1 MAVNAVKAHLVTLK
15 AHRNRLARTTMREMF
30 AGDPKRFSR
39 FSIAWNRL
47 VFDYSKHRLDARA
60 FDALLDVAKT
70 AGIKARREA
79 MFSGRIINET
89 EGRAVLH
96 TALRAPSDDRIEVD
110 GRDVMGDI
118 ARVRRAMTRFA
129 NAVRNGKYEVT
140 GGAVSDVVNIGIGG
154 SDLGPAMATLAL
166 APWHDGPKTHF
177 VSNVDAADLAEV
189 FKVIRPETT
198 LFIVASKTFTT
209 QETMR
214 NAQTARDWLQRKL
227 KRSDVGAHF
236 AALSTNLEAT
246 RKFGIADERTFGFWD
261 WVGGRYS
268 VWSAIGLSV
277 MIAIGPKRFGE
288 FLDGAREADSHF
300 RTADY
305 GANIPVIMAL
315 LGIWY
320 RNVWGFETHAVLP
333 YDNRLARFPAY
344 LQQLEMES
352 NGKRVMMDGRAVPMD
367 TGAIVWGE
375 PGTNGQHAFYQLIH
389 QGTSV
394 IPCDFLVA
402 AQSNDRLPEHHELLL
417 ANCLAQSEALMLGKT
432 LAEVKAELAQSG
444 FTEKEIKRLAPHKVF
459 EGNRPSTTFLY
470 ERLDPKMLG
479 TLIALYE
486 HKVFVQGVIWG
497 INSFDQWGVEL
508 GKALARDLIPLVE
521 GSTKAMAKDSSTAGL
536 LAAYRKM
543 SSR

>member
-15 AHRNRLARTTMREMF
+15 AHKNRISRTTMREMF
-30 AGDPKRFSR
+30 AADAKRFSR
-39 FSIAWNRL
+39 FSVAWERL
-47 VFDYSKHRLDARA
+47 LFDYSKHRLDARA
-60 FDALLDVAKT
+60 FEALLNVAKT
-70 AGIKARREA
+70 AGITAKRDA

-96 TALRAPSDDRIEVD
+96 TALRAPGGTSVEVD
-110 GRDVMGDI
+110 GHDVMNEI
-118 ARVRRAMTRFA
+118 ATVRRAMARFA
-129 NAVRNGKYEVT
+129 NAVRNGRYEVT
-140 GGAVSDVVNIGIGG
+140 GGAVTDVVNIGIGG
-154 SDLGPAMATLAL
+154 SNLGPAMATLAL
-166 APWHDGPKTHF
+166 SPWHNGPKTHF

-214 NAQTARDWLQRKL
+214 NAQTARDWLRREL
-227 KRSDVGAHF
+227 KRKDVGAHF

-246 RKFGIADERTFGFWD
+246 REFGIADERTFGFWD

-268 VWSAIGLSV
+268 VWSAIGLSL

-288 FLDGAREADSHF
+288 FLDGAHAADNHF

-305 GANIPVIMAL
+305 GSNIPVIMAL

-320 RNVWGFETHAVLP
+320 RNIWGFETQAVLP

-352 NGKRVMMDGRAVPMD
+352 NGKRVRMDGRAVGTD

-375 PGTNGQHAFYQLIH
+375 PGTDGQHAFYQLIH

-394 IPCDFLVA
+394 IPCDFLIA
-402 AQSNDRLPEHHELLL
+402 ARSNDRLSGHHELLL

-432 LAEVKAELAQSG
+432 LAEAKAELKQAGLPES
-444 FTEKEIKRLAPHKVF
+444 EIRRLAPHKVF

-470 ERLDPKMLG
+470 ERLDPGMLG
-479 TLIALYE
+479 TLVALYE

-508 GKALARDLIPLVE
+508 GKALAQDLIPLVKGTAKAKE
-521 GSTKAMAKDSSTAGL
+521 KDASTTGL

-543 SSR
+543 TSN

>member
-39 FSIAWNRL
+39 FSIAWNQL

-154 SDLGPAMATLAL
+154 SDLGPSMATLAL

-521 GSTKAMAKDSSTAGL
+521 GRTKAMAKDSSTAGL

>member
-1 MAVNAVKAHLVTLK
+1 MAVNAVKAHLITLK
-15 AHRNRLARTTMREMF
+15 AHKNRLARTSMREMF
-30 AGDPKRFSR
+30 AEDAKRFKR
-39 FSIAWNRL
+39 FSIAWDRL
-47 VFDYSKHRLDARA
+47 LFDYSKHRLDERSLA
-60 FDALLDVAKT
+60 ALLDVAKT
-70 AGIKARREA
+70 AGVKARRDA
-79 MFSGRIINET
+79 MFSGKIINAT

-96 TALRAPSDDRIEVD
+96 TALRAPSGELIEFD
-110 GRDVMGDI
+110 GRNVMADI
-118 ARVRRAMTRFA
+118 AAVRRAMTRFA
-129 NAVRNGKYEVT
+129 NAVRSGRYKVG
-140 GGAVSDVVNIGIGG
+140 GGAITDVVNIGIGG
-154 SDLGPAMATLAL
+154 SSLGPAMAARAL
-166 APWHDGPKTHF
+166 APWHNGPKTHF

-198 LFIVASKTFTT
+198 LFIIASKTFTT

-214 NAQTARDWLQRKL
+214 NAATARAWLRRKL
-227 KRSDVGAHF
+227 KRKDVGAHF
-236 AALSTNLEAT
+236 AALSTSLDKT

-288 FLDGAREADSHF
+288 FLDGAHEADTHF

-305 GANIPVIMAL
+305 GANIPVVMAL
-315 LGIWY
+315 LGVWY

-352 NGKRVMMDGRAVPMD
+352 NGKRVMMDGRAVSTD
-367 TGAIVWGE
+367 TGAILWGE
-375 PGTNGQHAFYQLIH
+375 PGTDGQHAFYQLIH

-394 IPCDFLVA
+394 IPCDFLIA
-402 AQSNDRLPEHHELLL
+402 AKSNDRLSGHHELLV
-417 ANCLAQSEALMLGKT
+417 ANCLAQSEALMTGRTLGE
-432 LAEVKAELAQSG
+432 AKAELAAAGLSAA
-444 FTEKEIKRLAPHKVF
+444 EVKRLAPHKVF

-486 HKVFVQGVIWG
+486 HKVFVQGVLWG

-508 GKALARDLIPLVE
+508 GKVLANDLIPMVR
-521 GSTKAMAKDSSTAGL
+521 GKKPAGRKDASTAGL
-536 LAAYRKM
+536 LAAYHRKK
-543 SSR
+543 R

>member
-15 AHRNRLARTTMREMF
+15 AHKNRISRTTMREMF
-30 AGDPKRFSR
+30 AADAKRFSR
-39 FSIAWNRL
+39 FSVAWERL
-47 VFDYSKHRLDARA
+47 LFDYSKHRLDARA
-60 FDALLDVAKT
+60 FEALLNVAKT
-70 AGIKARREA
+70 AGITAKRDA

-96 TALRAPSDDRIEVD
+96 TALRAPGGTSVEVD
-110 GRDVMGDI
+110 GHDVMNEI
-118 ARVRRAMTRFA
+118 ATVRRAMARFA
-129 NAVRNGKYEVT
+129 NAVRNGRYEVT
-140 GGAVSDVVNIGIGG
+140 GGAVTDVVNIGIGG
-154 SDLGPAMATLAL
+154 SNLGPAMATLAL
-166 APWHDGPKTHF
+166 SPWHNGPKTHF

-214 NAQTARDWLQRKL
+214 NAQTARDWLRREL
-227 KRSDVGAHF
+227 KRKDVGAHF

-246 RKFGIADERTFGFWD
+246 REFGIADERTFGFWD

-268 VWSAIGLSV
+268 VWSAIGLSL

-288 FLDGAREADSHF
+288 FLDGAHAADNHF

-305 GANIPVIMAL
+305 GSNIPVIMAL

-320 RNVWGFETHAVLP
+320 RNIWGFETQAVLP
-333 YDNRLARFPAY
+333 YDNRLACFPAY

-352 NGKRVMMDGRAVPMD
+352 NGKRVRMDGRAVGTD

-375 PGTNGQHAFYQLIH
+375 PGTDGQHAFYQLIH

-394 IPCDFLVA
+394 IPCDFLIA
-402 AQSNDRLPEHHELLL
+402 ARSNDRLSGHHELLL

-432 LAEVKAELAQSG
+432 LAEAKAELKQAGLPES
-444 FTEKEIKRLAPHKVF
+444 EIRRLAPHKVF

-470 ERLDPKMLG
+470 ERLDPGMLG
-479 TLIALYE
+479 TLVALYE

-508 GKALARDLIPLVE
+508 GKALAQDLIPLVQ
-521 GSTKAMAKDSSTAGL
+521 GKGKAKGKDASTTGL

-543 SSR
+543 TSN

>member
-15 AHRNRLARTTMREMF
+15 AHKNRISRTTMREMF
-30 AGDPKRFSR
+30 AEDAKRFSH
-39 FSIAWNRL
+39 FSINWNRL

-70 AGIKARREA
+70 AGIEAKRDA
-79 MFSGRIINET
+79 MFSGRIINVT

-96 TALRAPSDDRIEVD
+96 TALRVPADAQIEVD
-110 GRDVMGDI
+110 GHDVMGEI
-118 ARVRRAMTRFA
+118 TSVRRAMARFA
-129 NAVRNGKYEVT
+129 NAVRNGKYKVS
-140 GGAVSDVVNIGIGG
+140 GGAVTDVVNIGIGG
-154 SDLGPAMATLAL
+154 SNLGPAMATLAL
-166 APWHDGPKTHF
+166 SPWHDGPKTHF

-209 QETMR
+209 QETMC
-214 NAQTARDWLQRKL
+214 NAQTARNWLRRKLQRK
-227 KRSDVGAHF
+227 DVGAHF

-246 RKFGIADERTFGFWD
+246 RRFGIADERTFGFWD

-268 VWSAIGLSV
+268 VWSAIGLSL

-288 FLDGAREADSHF
+288 FLGGAYEADTHF

-305 GANIPVIMAL
+305 GSNIPVIMAL

-333 YDNRLARFPAY
+333 YDNRLALFPAY

-352 NGKRVMMDGRAVPMD
+352 NGKRVRMDGRAVGTD

-375 PGTNGQHAFYQLIH
+375 PGTDGQHAFYQLIH

-394 IPCDFLVA
+394 IPCDFLIA
-402 AQSNDRLPEHHELLL
+402 AKSNDRLAGHHELLL

-432 LAEVKAELAQSG
+432 LAEVKAELVRTG

-486 HKVFVQGVIWG
+486 HKVFVQGAIWG

-508 GKALARDLIPLVE
+508 GKALAQELIPLVRKK
-521 GSTKAMAKDSSTAGL
+521 TKAKGKDPSTSGL
-536 LAAYRKM
+536 LAAYHRM
-543 SSR
+543 TPR

>member
-1 MAVNAVKAHLVTLK
+1 MAVNAVKAHLTTLR
-15 AHRNRLARTTMREMF
+15 AHRNRLSRTTMRDMF

-39 FSIAWNRL
+39 FSIAWDRL
-47 VFDYSKHRLDARA
+47 VFDYSKHRLDAGA
-60 FDALLDVAKT
+60 FKALLDVAKT
-70 AGIKARREA
+70 AGVKAKRDA

-96 TALRAPSDDRIEVD
+96 TALRAPADERIEVD
-110 GRDVMGDI
+110 GQDVIGEVVK
-118 ARVRRAMTRFA
+118 VRRAMTRFS
-129 NAVRNGKYEVT
+129 NAVRNGKYKVS
-140 GGAVSDVVNIGIGG
+140 GGAVTDVVNIGIGG
-154 SDLGPAMATLAL
+154 SNLGPAMATLAL
-166 APWHDGPKTHF
+166 APWHDGPRTHF

-189 FKVIRPETT
+189 FKVIPPETT

-209 QETMR
+209 QETMC
-214 NAQTARDWLQRKL
+214 NAQTARNWMQRKL
-227 KRSDVGAHF
+227 GRQDVGAHF
-236 AALSTNLEAT
+236 AALSTNLVAT

-268 VWSAIGLSV
+268 VWSAIGLSL
-277 MIAIGPKRFGE
+277 MMAIGPKRFGE
-288 FLDGAREADSHF
+288 FLDGAYEADTHF

-305 GANIPVIMAL
+305 GGNIPVIMAL

-352 NGKRVMMDGRAVPMD
+352 NGKRVMMDGRAVTAD

-375 PGTNGQHAFYQLIH
+375 PGTDGQHAFYQLIH

-394 IPCDFLVA
+394 IPCDFLIA
-402 AQSNDRLPEHHELLL
+402 AKSNDRLSGHHELLL

-432 LAEVKAELAQSG
+432 LAEARAELKQAG
-444 FTEKEIKRLAPHKVF
+444 MPEKEIRRLAPHKVF

-486 HKVFVQGVIWG
+486 HKVFVQGAIWG

-508 GKALARDLIPLVE
+508 GKALAQELIPMVE
-521 GSTKAMAKDSSTAGL
+521 GKAKVKGKDASTAGL
-536 LAAYRKM
+536 LAAFHQM
-543 SSR
+543 TSR

>member
-15 AHRNRLARTTMREMF
+15 AHKNRISRTTMREMF
-30 AGDPKRFSR
+30 AADAKRFSR
-39 FSIAWNRL
+39 FSVAWERL
-47 VFDYSKHRLDARA
+47 LFDYSKHRLDARA
-60 FDALLDVAKT
+60 FEALLNVAKT
-70 AGIKARREA
+70 AGITAKRDA

-96 TALRAPSDDRIEVD
+96 TALRAPGGTSVEVD
-110 GRDVMGDI
+110 GHDVMNEI
-118 ARVRRAMTRFA
+118 ATVRRAMARFA
-129 NAVRNGKYEVT
+129 NAVRNGRYEVT
-140 GGAVSDVVNIGIGG
+140 GGAVTDVVNIGIGG
-154 SDLGPAMATLAL
+154 SNLGPAMATLAL
-166 APWHDGPKTHF
+166 SPWHNGPKTHF

-214 NAQTARDWLQRKL
+214 NAQTARDWLRREL
-227 KRSDVGAHF
+227 KRKDVGAHF

-246 RKFGIADERTFGFWD
+246 REFGIADERTFGFWD

-268 VWSAIGLSV
+268 VWSAIGLSL

-288 FLDGAREADSHF
+288 FLDGAHAADNHF

-305 GANIPVIMAL
+305 GSNIPVIMAL

-320 RNVWGFETHAVLP
+320 RNVWGFETQAVLP

-352 NGKRVMMDGRAVPMD
+352 NGKRVRMDGRAVGTD

-375 PGTNGQHAFYQLIH
+375 PGTDGQHAFYQLIH

-394 IPCDFLVA
+394 IPCDFLIA
-402 AQSNDRLPEHHELLL
+402 AKSNDRLSGHHELLL

-432 LAEVKAELAQSG
+432 LAEAKAELKQAGLPES
-444 FTEKEIKRLAPHKVF
+444 EIRRLAPHKVF

-470 ERLDPKMLG
+470 ERLDPGMLG
-479 TLIALYE
+479 TLVALYE

-508 GKALARDLIPLVE
+508 GKALAQDLIPLVQ
-521 GSTKAMAKDSSTAGL
+521 GKGKAKGKDASTTGL

-543 SSR
+543 TSN

>member
-110 GRDVMGDI
+110 VRDVIGDI

-268 VWSAIGLSV
+268 VWSAISLSV

-333 YDNRLARFPAY
+333 
-344 LQQLEMES
+344 
-352 NGKRVMMDGRAVPMD
+352 
-367 TGAIVWGE
+367 
-375 PGTNGQHAFYQLIH
+375 
-389 QGTSV
+389 
-394 IPCDFLVA
+394 
-402 AQSNDRLPEHHELLL
+402 
-417 ANCLAQSEALMLGKT
+417 
-432 LAEVKAELAQSG
+432 
-444 FTEKEIKRLAPHKVF
+444 
-459 EGNRPSTTFLY
+459 
-470 ERLDPKMLG
+470 
-479 TLIALYE
+479 
-486 HKVFVQGVIWG
+486 
-497 INSFDQWGVEL
+497 
-508 GKALARDLIPLVE
+508 
-521 GSTKAMAKDSSTAGL
+521 
-536 LAAYRKM
+536 
-543 SSR
+543 

>member
-15 AHRNRLARTTMREMF
+15 AHKNRISRTTMREMF
-30 AGDPKRFSR
+30 AADAKRFSR
-39 FSIAWNRL
+39 FSVAWERL
-47 VFDYSKHRLDARA
+47 LFDYSKHRLDARA
-60 FDALLDVAKT
+60 FEALLNVAKT
-70 AGIKARREA
+70 AGITAKRDA

-96 TALRAPSDDRIEVD
+96 TALRAPGGTSVEVD
-110 GRDVMGDI
+110 GHDVMNEI
-118 ARVRRAMTRFA
+118 ATVRRAMARFA
-129 NAVRNGKYEVT
+129 NAVRNGRYEVT
-140 GGAVSDVVNIGIGG
+140 GGTVTDVVNIGIGG
-154 SDLGPAMATLAL
+154 SNLGPAMATLAL
-166 APWHDGPKTHF
+166 SPWHNGPKTHF

-214 NAQTARDWLQRKL
+214 NAQTARDWLRREL
-227 KRSDVGAHF
+227 KRKDVGAHF

-246 RKFGIADERTFGFWD
+246 REFGIADERTFGFWD

-268 VWSAIGLSV
+268 VWSAIGLSL

-288 FLDGAREADSHF
+288 FLDGAHAADNHF

-305 GANIPVIMAL
+305 GSNIPVIMAL

-320 RNVWGFETHAVLP
+320 RNVWGFETQAVLP
-333 YDNRLARFPAY
+333 YDNRLACFPAY

-352 NGKRVMMDGRAVPMD
+352 NGKRVRMDGRAVGTD

-375 PGTNGQHAFYQLIH
+375 PGTDGQHAFYQLIH

-394 IPCDFLVA
+394 IPCDFLIA
-402 AQSNDRLPEHHELLL
+402 AKSNDRLSGHHELLL

-432 LAEVKAELAQSG
+432 LAEAKAELKQAGLPES
-444 FTEKEIKRLAPHKVF
+444 EIRRLAPHKVF

-470 ERLDPKMLG
+470 ERLDPGMLG
-479 TLIALYE
+479 TLVALYE

-508 GKALARDLIPLVE
+508 GKALAQDLIPLVKGTAKAKE
-521 GSTKAMAKDSSTAGL
+521 KDASTTGL

-543 SSR
+543 TSN